1 MSAEE
6 LQKFLDELAAKLTPA
21 GSHLFELAVRNQVIT
36 SAIGTAIGLVLL
48 LVGLVVVLKTI
59 HWCITREPDY
69 DWDHES
75 AAVGYMLG
83 LVAAI
88 AMVFFGLVIFTGN
101 LPILLDPEWYAL
113 KDIISQIPGK

>member
-21 GSHLFELAVRNQVIT
+21 GSHIFELAVRNQIIT
-36 SAIGTAIGLVLL
+36 SAIGTAIGLVLI
-48 LVGLVVVLKTI
+48 LVGLVVALKTI
-59 HWCITREPDY
+59 HWLFTREPDY

-75 AAVGYMLG
+75 AAVGMLG

-101 LPILLDPEWYAL
+101 LPVLLDPEWYAL